1 MYSILYVNNEA
12 LSMVNGKLARKY
24 NAIPIDIKGNDLEV
38 AISKDNLYALEDF
51 RLATGKN
58 IIFKTMKED
67 EISRSIEKYYSKNQ
81 SIESDFSKDILEN
94 ILQKAVL
101 LNASDIHIEPFEKLL
116 KIRMRVDGSLKEINT
131 YNIELHS
138 QLSTL
143 IKLLAGMNIA
153 EKRLPQDGRIDKD
166 IDNNIVDLRIST
178 IPTVHGEKIVIR
190 ILNRNTFFKSKYE
203 IGFSDE
209 AINKIKSMTSDM
221 SGLIIV
227 TGPTGSGKTTTLYSI
242 LNDFKNID
250 KNIVTIEDPVE
261 YKLEGINQIQVNY
274 KYGLDFATG
283 LKSILR
289 QDPDIIMI
297 GEIRDKETAQIAIRA
312 ASTGHLVISTMHTN
326 NSVESISRLVD
337 MGVPRYL
344 ISSVLKGVIS
354 QKLVRKVCGHCSIEE
369 ELDENTYKK
378 LKLKTI
384 KIEQGCSKCNYSG
397 YKGRIAVYEILEIN
411 KRIKHSIIDSELSDE
426 IYNLGKL
433 NGMISFQDSCSYLL
447 KNGITTL
454 KECMFMDNI
463 N

>member
-1 MYSILYVNNEA
+1 MYSILYINNEA

-326 NSVESISRLVD
+326 NSVESINRLVD
-337 MGVPRYL
+337 MGIPRYL
-344 ISSVLKGVIS
+344 ISSVLKGIIS
-354 QKLVRKVCGHCSIEE
+354 QKLVRKVCEHCSIEE

>member
-1 MYSILYVNNEA
+1 MYSILYINNEA

-178 IPTVHGEKIVIR
+178 IPTLHGEKIVIR

-261 YKLEGINQIQVNY
+261 YKIEGINQIQVNY

>member
-178 IPTVHGEKIVIR
+178 IPTVYGEKIVIR

-261 YKLEGINQIQVNY
+261 YKIEGINQIQVNY

-354 QKLVRKVCGHCSIEE
+354 QKLVRKVCEHCSIEE
-369 ELDENTYKK
+369 ELDENTYTK

-454 KECMFMDNI
+454 KECMFMENI